1 MISKKTEENNTQTV
15 TFRNLAK
22 LFFVTKMK

>member
-1 MISKKTEENNTQTV
+1 MISKKTAENNTQTV

-22 LFFVTKMK
+22 LFFVTRIK